1 MDLKEISTP
10 SDLFAANS
18 VKSDLELAL
27 NATHNLATADI
38 KKLILHHIAM
48 LGEAHDM
55 MAESELED
63 GNSDSAFAWA
73 KDEANLH
80 TAWNIINGIEL

>member
-1 MDLKEISTP
+1 MDLNEISTP

-27 NATHNLATADI
+27 NVTHNLAPADI
-38 KKLILHHIAM
+38 KKLILPHIAM

>member
-10 SDLFAANS
+10 SELFAANS

-27 NATHNLATADI
+27 NTAQNLAPADI
-38 KKLILHHIAM
+38 QKLILHHVAM

-55 MAESELED
+55 MAESELEN

>member
-1 MDLKEISTP
+1 
-10 SDLFAANS
+10 
-18 VKSDLELAL
+18 
-27 NATHNLATADI
+27 ADI
-38 KKLILHHIAM
+38 KKLILHHVAM

-55 MAESELED
+55 MAESELKD
-63 GNSDSAFAWA
+63 GDTKSAFAWA

>member
-27 NATHNLATADI
+27 NATHNLAPADI

>member
-27 NATHNLATADI
+27 NATQNLAPADI
-38 KKLILHHIAM
+38 KKLILHHVSM

-55 MAESELED
+55 MAESELKNGDTE
-63 GNSDSAFAWA
+63 SAFAWA

-80 TAWNIINGIEL
+80 TAWDIINGIEL